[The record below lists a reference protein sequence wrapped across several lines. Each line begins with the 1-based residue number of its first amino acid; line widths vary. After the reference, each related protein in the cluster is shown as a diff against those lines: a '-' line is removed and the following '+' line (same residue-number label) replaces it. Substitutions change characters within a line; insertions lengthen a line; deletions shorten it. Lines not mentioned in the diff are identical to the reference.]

1 MEDTFF
7 HHLDEVNRAT
17 ATNLQPLANGPNFPT
32 DTFLEDD
39 HYIAS
44 NEYELWQNDYNGS
57 AYDQTSYFAENER
70 TAEQH
75 CLSSLEQHVLTSA
88 DYFTDQHDHYEYDD
102 RARQA
107 ARGEARLT
115 LPPRS
120 SRSNSALIAMTNST
134 RMPNRSGV
142 AFRSTF

>member
-7 HHLDEVNRAT
+7 HHHSDEIERAT
-17 ATNLQPLANGPNFPT
+17 STNPRARGPDFLA

-39 HYIAS
+39 HYVAS

-57 AYDQTSYFAENER
+57 ACDQPNAFAGNER
-70 TAEQH
+70 AAEQY
-75 CLSSLEQHVLTSA
+75 CLYSLERHVLTGVDSLA
-88 DYFTDQHDHYEYDD
+88 DPHDDRYEYDD

-120 SRSNSALIAMTNST
+120 SRSNSALIAMANST
-134 RMPNRSGV
+134 YIPHRSEVFRG
-142 AFRSTF
+142 AF